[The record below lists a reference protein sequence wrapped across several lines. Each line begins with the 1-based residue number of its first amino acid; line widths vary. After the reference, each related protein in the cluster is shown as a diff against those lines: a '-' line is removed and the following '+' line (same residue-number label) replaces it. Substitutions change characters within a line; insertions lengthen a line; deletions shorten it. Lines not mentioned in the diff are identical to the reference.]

1 MFGTRRMGTIGH
13 YRPVDTIPADELRE
27 MIAKAKAAPV
37 KHLTVGVYKNGD
49 FKTNCVPDF
58 ELEGHIKYNTEMRWG
73 RGLFVDGKCVHAGYL
88 NEEEVAH
95 WEEKCKTIPM
105 PEISYP
111 RH

>member
-1 MFGTRRMGTIGH
+1 MATVRRIGTIGH
-13 YRPVDTIPADELRE
+13 FRPSSDIPPDELRE
-27 MIAKAKAAPV
+27 MIAKAKADPV

-49 FKTNCVPDF
+49 FVTNCVPSS